1 MDGLLLYLLLGMFA
15 GTVAGLLGVGGG
27 LIIVPVLAFVFSQQS
42 MSAAIIIHMAVG
54 TSLASIVM
62 TSISSVYAHHKHGA
76 VILPVFVQLAPGIVV
91 GAFIGAAVADVLP
104 AELLKNIFGVFELL
118 VATQMLLAAKPAAH
132 RKLPGQV
139 GMSLAGVLI
148 GKVSAIVGIGGG
160 TMTVPY
166 LVWCNVPVHKAVA
179 TSSACGLP
187 IAIAG
192 AAGFIVMGWNET
204 GLPTGSS
211 GYVYWPAWL
220 GIVAASVLFAPLG
233 ARLAH
238 TLPVNTLKR
247 VFALLLVFLGVRM
260 LTF

>member
-1 MDGLLLYLLLGMFA
+1 MDVLILYLFLGAFA

-27 LIIVPVLAFVFSQQS
+27 LIIVPVLAFIFGEQS
-42 MSAAIIIHMAVG
+42 LPAAIIIHMAVG

-62 TSISSVYAHHKHGA
+62 TSVSSVYAHHKHGA
-76 VILPVFVQLAPGIVV
+76 VLWPVFWQLVPGIVV
-91 GAFIGAAVADVLP
+91 GALLGAAVADLLP
-104 AELLKNIFGVFELL
+104 AHLLKNIFGVFELL
-118 VATQMLLAAKPAAH
+118 VATQMLFAAKPAAH
-132 RKLPGQV
+132 RKLPGRA

-204 GLPTGSS
+204 GLPAGSS

-220 GIVAASVLFAPLG
+220 TIVAASVLFAPLG

-238 TLPVNTLKR
+238 ALPVNTLKR
-247 VFALLLVFLGVRM
+247 VFAILLVFLGVRM
-260 LTF
+260 LMY